1 MSLPILR
8 TGLACA
14 LVHVTGLGCPA
25 SHCQGQVE
33 DDLRH
38 PGRPRS
44 LKSSRSA
51 AYAGAPG
58 ARGRSFDH
66 PAKLASNRVPKE
78 SAWVQ
83 VTPGLPHW
91 LRWEGSRI
99 LQLATAG
106 SDLLVTERCRGEQ
119 PPGRVVAGEER
130 LKWCAAWQQRAVRR
144 PARRTRRW
152 WRGPGGDQRS
162 VQLGAAQDVQD
173 PLGWAVQ
180 ALTGASLTHPTAT
193 PSALR
198 PPARAGCRPD
208 LGPSPPARVRQGGQA
223 SHDRR
228 AAWPI
233 HGPGTFRPTLPADS
247 QMTEPLTT
255 R

>member
-38 PGRPRS
+38 PGRPAALRS
-44 LKSSRSA
+44 PAPPPTPRS
-51 AYAGAPG
+51 GG
-58 ARGRSFDH
+58 RGRSFDH

-119 PPGRVVAGEER
+119 PPGRVVAG
-130 LKWCAAWQQRAVRR
+130 
-144 PARRTRRW
+144 
-152 WRGPGGDQRS
+152 G
-162 VQLGAAQDVQD
+162 GAAEVVCG
-173 PLGWAVQ
+173 LA
-180 ALTGASLTHPTAT
+180 A
-193 PSALR
+193 
-198 PPARAGCRPD
+198 AG
-208 LGPSPPARVRQGGQA
+208 
-223 SHDRR
+223 R
-228 AAWPI
+228 AAA
-233 HGPGTFRPTLPADS
+233 GT
-247 QMTEPLTT
+247 
-255 R
+255 

>member
-1 MSLPILR
+1 MEALGDEPADLAYRVGLCSGPRDGAGLP
-8 TGLACA
+8 
-14 LVHVTGLGCPA
+14 
-25 SHCQGQVE
+25 GQP
-33 DDLRH
+33 LPG
-38 PGRPRS
+38 PGRRRPPSPRPPAALRSPAPPPTPRS
-44 LKSSRSA
+44 
-51 AYAGAPG
+51 GG
-58 ARGRSFDH
+58 RGRSFDH

-83 VTPGLPHW
+83 VTLVCHIGFAG
-91 LRWEGSRI
+91 R
-99 LQLATAG
+99 AAG
-106 SDLLVTERCRGEQ
+106 SCSWRRRAAICSLLSG
-119 PPGRVVAGEER
+119 VAANSRPAGWWPGEER

-198 PPARAGCRPD
+198 PPARRLRPD
-208 LGPSPPARVRQGGQA
+208 LARVRRPASAKAARRRTTAARPGPSTGQEP
-223 SHDRR
+223 S
-228 AAWPI
+228 
-233 HGPGTFRPTLPADS
+233 GPPCL
-247 QMTEPLTT
+247 LTA